1 MKTIKEFIYES
12 NKFSQLKQWDVVAV
26 VCKNYNRETV
36 SIQKTTIKK
45 ISSSE
50 IQVNIS
56 SGGDLLTFDKEDG
69 SIRCIDMNSSHYDE
83 YVKDN
88 PVGVLMNRDEY
99 KERFSEL
106 FKLQFT
112 QTKEEQ
118 EKSNGEKKEN
128 WFNRNRWICWFARRG
143 YE

>member
-12 NKFSQLKQWDVVAV
+12 NKFSQLKQGDVVAV

-69 SIRCIDMNSSHYDE
+69 SSSSIGGMWSGNNYSLRLPNDLKDKIKNGYYCE
-83 YVKDN
+83 YGDK
-88 PVGVLMNRDEY
+88 
-99 KERFSEL
+99 
-106 FKLQFT
+106 FKITINQF
-112 QTKEEQ
+112 
-118 EKSNGEKKEN
+118 EK
-128 WFNRNRWICWFARRG
+128 
-143 YE
+143 